1 MRKILIKVNDR
12 YIPRFQ
18 LTTTILADERTG
30 ERRVEKRPLTEE
42 ATKYVAD
49 LARTPALLHGILN
62 GVAPAP
68 CHMEGDAA
76 VFPYLQGTTLLDKL
90 LRAAEESRSVF
101 LSLWKA
107 YFDAIRPT
115 EGAVCPFAAT
125 SAFEAV
131 FGPGDAW
138 TGEPSYPCCAVDM
151 LPSNVMAAEDGQ
163 LTLFDYEWLM
173 EVPVPVALIL
183 YHAIN
188 SCYTQH
194 PALSR
199 AASRE
204 EVLAL
209 AGVDRLAEAGAAAE
223 DFFYH
228 YISTDENNPRPFW
241 ELYRSYEKPIEDD
254 KQEIA
259 RLINQLRREEKER
272 LEIINGWNEEHAHAL
287 EIDRQRRALES
298 ENSTL
303 RESEAQARAE
313 SDDLHVRLYEANNRE
328 FLAQQEIARLQA
340 ETVRQA
346 SELQLMQGS
355 ISWRL
360 TRPLRAVK
368 ARLRRLL

>member
-30 ERRVEKRPLTEE
+30 ERRVEKRPLTK
-42 ATKYVAD
+42 AAAKHVAD
-49 LARTPALLHGILN
+49 MARTPALLQGILN
-62 GVAPAP
+62 GMAPAP

-90 LRAAEESRSVF
+90 LRAAEESRSAF
-101 LSLWKA
+101 LTLWQT
-107 YFDAIRPT
+107 YFDAIRPA
-115 EGAVCPFAAT
+115 EGAVCSFAT
-125 SAFEAV
+125 TPAFEAA
-131 FGPGDAW
+131 FGSGDAW
-138 TGEPSYPCCAVDM
+138 TGESAYPRCAIDM
-151 LPSNVMAAEDGQ
+151 LPSNVMAVEDGQ

-173 EVPVPVALIL
+173 EVPVPVKLIL

-194 PALSR
+194 PALYR

-204 EVLAL
+204 EVFAL
-209 AGVDRLAEAGAAAE
+209 AGVDRLADAGAAAE
-223 DFFYH
+223 DCFYR
-228 YISTDENNPRPFW
+228 YISTDENNPRPTW

-259 RLINQLRREEKER
+259 RLTDQLRSEE
-272 LEIINGWNEEHAHAL
+272 N
-287 EIDRQRRALES
+287 QRM
-298 ENSTL
+298 TL
-303 RESEAQARAE
+303 AAE
-313 SDDLHVRLYEANNRE
+313 SDMLHLRLYEANSRE

-340 ETVRQA
+340 ETARQA

-360 TRPLRAVK
+360 TCPLRAVK